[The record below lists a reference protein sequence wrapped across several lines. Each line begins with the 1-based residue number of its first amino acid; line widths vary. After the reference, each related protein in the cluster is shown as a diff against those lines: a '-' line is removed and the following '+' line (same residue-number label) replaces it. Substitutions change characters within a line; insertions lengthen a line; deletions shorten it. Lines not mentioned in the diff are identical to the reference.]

1 MRSLTFFERTTK
13 KSFKSRIH
21 IIMLS
26 YIETPVH
33 ESISYLDTFSLYLQ
47 YLIVYSVLSAES
59 LLMQLNFSCR
69 RRMLTSFTTCS
80 RSTQEMENSLV
91 LCADSLVT
99 LCFLLYRRTL
109 SRMERRHPRSVMV
122 YFTYALLVWPLPPLL
137 FIGRFWYKFAV

>member
-1 MRSLTFFERTTK
+1 MRSLTFSERTTK
-13 KSFKSRIH
+13 KSFKPRIH

-59 LLMQLNFSCR
+59 LLMQLNFSYR
-69 RRMLTSFTTCS
+69 KRMLTSFTTCS
-80 RSTQEMENSLV
+80 RSTQEMGNSLV

-122 YFTYALLVWPLPPLL
+122 YFAYALL
-137 FIGRFWYKFAV
+137 I

>member
-1 MRSLTFFERTTK
+1 
-13 KSFKSRIH
+13 
-21 IIMLS
+21 MLS

-80 RSTQEMENSLV
+80 RSTQEMGNSLV
-91 LCADSLVT
+91 LCADSLAT
-99 LCFLLYRRTL
+99 LCFPLYRRTL

-122 YFTYALLVWPLPPLL
+122 YFAYAWLV
-137 FIGRFWYKFAV
+137 

>member
-1 MRSLTFFERTTK
+1 MRSLFFWREQPK
-13 KSFKSRIH
+13 KSFKPRIH

-26 YIETPVH
+26 YIETSVH
-33 ESISYLDTFSLYLQ
+33 GSISYIDTFSLYLQ

-99 LCFLLYRRTL
+99 LCFPLYRRTL

-122 YFTYALLVWPLPPLL
+122 YFAYAWLVWPLPPVL